1 MTTPFTLATPHKC
14 PTGYMSGEVPLC
26 GAAELDTWDSP
37 VGPKRPHL
45 PQAMVVDKGGEV
57 AVAGERYH
65 ICTALRLPYQLPP
78 ETGRGYRLHGTPRL
92 GMVRRSS
99 PSNNDFSS
107 TAPDDG
113 PTYTF
118 SYADLQGGHMRVG
131 RQVPGAHGVPH
142 TLSLSLGRLVLPE
155 EVPTVP

>member
-1 MTTPFTLATPHKC
+1 
-14 PTGYMSGEVPLC
+14 MSGEVPLYR
-26 GAAELDTWDSP
+26 AAELDTWDSP
-37 VGPKRPHL
+37 VGTNRPL
-45 PQAMVVDKGGEV
+45 LAQAIVVDKGGGEV

-65 ICTALRLPYQLPP
+65 ICTALRPPYQLPP

-107 TAPDDG
+107 TASDGG